1 LYELGVTVQ
10 SPPDVKGELVSQV
23 GEAAPGETLVAAAID
38 TLVDK
43 WPLNIRT
50 QAVTVAKTYLYTAD
64 S

>member
-1 LYELGVTVQ
+1 VQ
-10 SPPDVKGELVSQV
+10 SPPDVKGEFVAQV
-23 GEAAPGETLVAAAID
+23 GEAAPGETFVAAAID

-43 WPLNIRT
+43 WPVNIRT